1 LIVPIAVNALVFVG
15 ARTMRRRE
23 FIKFLAGAAA
33 TQPFAA
39 RAQQATAMPVIG
51 FLNGAS
57 SGGIP
62 FAMTAFRQGLR
73 EAGYVEGQNVAIES
87 RWADNQLDRLPA
99 MIADLIHRQVSVIV
113 AGGTPAAL
121 AAKKVATTTP
131 VVFETSADPIQLGL
145 VASLDRPG
153 GNVTGVTQLN
163 VEVAQKRLELLREL
177 LPRARVIALLINPA
191 DSVLSDAQMRE
202 VLAAARAV
210 GVELPV
216 LKADSERDFDAVFL
230 NLTKLRAEGLVVG
243 VGGLFTSHA
252 EQLAKLAIRHAMPTI
267 YKGREFAAAGGLL
280 SYGSDLAESY
290 QLAGIQAGRIL
301 KGDKPADL
309 PVQQATKIELYVN
322 LKTAKAFGINVPLPL
337 SGRADELF
345 E

>member
-1 LIVPIAVNALVFVG
+1 
-15 ARTMRRRE
+15 MRRRE
-23 FIKFLAGAAA
+23 FIVGVGLTGA
-33 TQPFAA
+33 TIA
-39 RAQQATAMPVIG
+39 RPLPISAQQSAMPVIG

-57 SGGIP
+57 SDGIP
-62 FAMTAFRQGLR
+62 FATTAFRQGLR
-73 EAGYVEGQNVAIES
+73 ETGYVEGQKVAIEY
-87 RWADNQLDRLPA
+87 RWAENQLDRLPA
-99 MIADLIHRQVSVIV
+99 MTADLVRRQAAVIV
-113 AGGTPAAL
+113 AGGTPATL
-121 AAKKVATTTP
+121 AAKAAATTIP

-163 VEVAQKRLELLREL
+163 VEVAPKRVELLREL
-177 LPRARVIALLINPA
+177 LPAARVIALLINPA
-191 DSVLSDAQMRE
+191 DTALTDAQMKE
-202 VLAAARAV
+202 VLAAARDF

-216 LKADSERDFDAVFL
+216 LKAGSEREFDAVFL
-230 NLTKLRAEGLVVG
+230 RLTQLRAEGLVVA
-243 VGGLFTSHA
+243 VGGLFTTHA
-252 EQLAKLAIRHAMPTI
+252 EQLAKLTVRHGMPTI

-290 QLAGIQAGRIL
+290 RLAGIQVGRIL

-322 LKTAKAFGINVPLPL
+322 LKTAKALGISVPLPL